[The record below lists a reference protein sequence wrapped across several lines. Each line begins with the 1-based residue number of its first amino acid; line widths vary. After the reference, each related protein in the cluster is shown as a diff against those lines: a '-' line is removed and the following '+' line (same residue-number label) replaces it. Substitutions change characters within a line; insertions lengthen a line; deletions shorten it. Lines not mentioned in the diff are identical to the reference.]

1 MRGDRDSELASVI
14 RDTDM
19 IDSKMAGK
27 PYKVG
32 RFAHTLRIRLMRE
45 HLGCDVDSME
55 EDDLLD
61 RDAVAPEEEIQ
72 VWDPSHEQ
80 QAAGDHHDEGVV
92 KTQTVGDRMWM
103 HAASVAHSG
112 ELCLLSRPISSV
124 ADFLSLLSSQSLTV
138 RPSPSNEPP
147 RRSLRSSARHPTTL
161 RIPLLP
167 RTTISRFSTWR
178 ETEGT
183 RTGRLRAS
191 VRRSSRR

>member
-19 IDSKMAGK
+19 IDSVMAGK

-45 HLGCDVDSME
+45 HLGCDVDEME

-61 RDAVAPEEEIQ
+61 RDAIVPEDDIQ
-72 VWDPSHEQ
+72 VWDPSSEQ
-80 QAAGDHHDEGVV
+80 QGKGEHKDEGLV

-112 ELCLLSRPISSV
+112 
-124 ADFLSLLSSQSLTV
+124 T
-138 RPSPSNEPP
+138 SPS
-147 RRSLRSSARHPTTL
+147 S
-161 RIPLLP
+161 I
-167 RTTISRFSTWR
+167 
-178 ETEGT
+178 
-183 RTGRLRAS
+183 
-191 VRRSSRR
+191 